1 MGAVSASSSVI
12 AMAMAGASRASAV
25 AALRRPVGQDASH
38 GGRGRTATGNS
49 AVSRKGSM
57 AEPLDARK
65 ACLASTAPARQGYT
79 GAARRSLLADRCE

>member
-1 MGAVSASSSVI
+1 
-12 AMAMAGASRASAV
+12 MAAGV
-25 AALRRPVGQDASH
+25 V
-38 GGRGRTATGNS
+38 TATGNS

-57 AEPLDARK
+57 AELLNARK